1 MRHTEK
7 GFSIVEVL
15 VSIALMAIA
24 MISIAPLFAGAL
36 RTNAVGWDFSVL
48 NSLTKTK
55 LEEVLQ
61 YNFNDPRLRVPT
73 NSTLTIDTVTF
84 TGQLY
89 LTETPTTQTVSGYTT
104 GYPYELVYIVSDY
117 RLADLPSGATADPA
131 KSTYDGDVTWS
142 SQSDLK
148 YITVICASQ
157 RSFLQQSPY
166 SLAPG
171 LSLAARG
178 KQIRLSA
185 IKSP

>member
-1 MRHTEK
+1 VVRAEK
-7 GFSIVEVL
+7 GFSLVEVL
-15 VSIALMAIA
+15 VSVALMAIA
-24 MISIAPLFAGAL
+24 MLSIAPLFAGAL

-48 NSLTKTK
+48 NGLTKSK

-61 YNFNDPRLRVPT
+61 YNFNDPRLSVPT
-73 NSTLTIDTVTF
+73 NSTVTIDTATF
-84 TGQLY
+84 TGQIY
-89 LTETPTTQTVSGYTT
+89 LTETPTMQSVSGYTT
-104 GYPYELVYIVSDY
+104 RYPYELVYIVSDY

-131 KSTYDGDVTWS
+131 KATYDGDATWS

-157 RSFLQQSPY
+157 RSFLQRSPY

-171 LSLAARG
+171 LSPSARG